1 VRSAQRYIRY
11 SILAFVFLC
20 TLTAWFSGLLQA
32 GQKPEV
38 PEFHI
43 DVRPWEEAQNLFRS
57 DPCWLGGDGASSID
71 LGTRKS
77 LWLFGDSFICT
88 KGSPSRR
95 DAVMV
100 RNSVAVQSGRDP
112 VKASMRFVWKTI
124 DGIPASFFPEEGD
137 DWFWPGS
144 GALLNKRAL
153 IIFLV
158 KVRTSNTELGFTPD
172 GWKAVLV
179 DAPLKDPGA
188 WKLRDLACPATGDIL
203 VGSSSILIRDGF
215 LYAFSTNWK
224 DNSTYLLRWPFKD
237 VSRGRLSRPQWWM
250 GTAAGW
256 MVAKPLNL
264 KPVPV
269 IKAAQVEF
277 TVHYEPRI
285 KGYLQVQTLSLADS
299 CLAVR
304 SSARLNGPW
313 SDPTCIYKPP
323 EKDSPG
329 LLLYAGKAHKAF
341 IGADLA
347 FTYAVNATDKDRI
360 LDDMNIYYPKVL
372 KGKITLKKARP

>member
-1 VRSAQRYIRY
+1 MRSAQRYIRY

-20 TLTAWFSGLLQA
+20 TLLAWLPGLLQA
-32 GQKPEV
+32 GRKPEG
-38 PEFHI
+38 PGFHI
-43 DVRPWEEAQNLFRS
+43 DVQHWEEAENLFRS

-71 LGTRKS
+71 LGARKS

-100 RNSVAVQSGRDP
+100 RNSIAVQSGRNP
-112 VKASMRFVWKTI
+112 VKASMRFAWKTT

-137 DWFWPGS
+137 EWFWPGS
-144 GALLNKRAL
+144 GTLLKRAL

-158 KVRTSNTELGFTPD
+158 KVRASNSELGFTPS

-179 DAPLKDPGA
+179 ADPGKDPSA
-188 WKLRDLACPATGDIL
+188 WKLHDLACPATGEIL

-215 LYAFSTNWK
+215 LYAFSTSWK
-224 DNSTYLLRWPFKD
+224 DNSAYLLRWPLKD
-237 VSRGRLSRPQWWM
+237 VSRGRLARPQWWM

-256 MVAKPLNL
+256 MDAKPADL

-269 IKAAQVEF
+269 LKAAQVEF

-285 KGYLQVQTLSLADS
+285 KGYLQVQTLSLLES

-304 SSARLNGPW
+304 SSARLAGPW
-313 SDPTCIYKPP
+313 SDPTCIYQPP
-323 EKDSPG
+323 EKNSSG

-347 FTYAVNATDKDRI
+347 FTYAVNTTDKDRI
-360 LDDMNIYYPKVL
+360 LDDTGIYYPKVL
-372 KGKITLKKARP
+372 KGKITRKRACP